1 MVIIAIQSLMQLFL
15 FMRDFQNDSG
25 FPFRLTSEKGLPT
38 HTLGRLPGYNSRAQ
52 QWVPQWTLSFRL
64 TIKTRVHSSL
74 LEEHAPGTRP
84 NISESHSEI
93 STRVPFCIDGRA
105 KRQASQMLT
114 VKPRRCLGAGLR
126 LATARVVLALVTSAL
141 ALSYVVDAS
150 ASGGPQQHP
159 A

>member
-1 MVIIAIQSLMQLFL
+1 MF
-15 FMRDFQNDSG
+15 
-25 FPFRLTSEKGLPT
+25 
-38 HTLGRLPGYNSRAQ
+38 GR
-52 QWVPQWTLSFRL
+52 VPENGAACL
-64 TIKTRVHSSL
+64 
-74 LEEHAPGTRP
+74 GTRP
-84 NISESHSEI
+84 KISESHSEI